1 MKLEQ
6 WPVKSLGELCTV
18 VNGGTP
24 KSKISEYW
32 GDDVNWITPA
42 EMGKMNTPY
51 IDSTN
56 RKITELG
63 LQKSSAKLFPPHS
76 VILSTRAPIGH
87 LAINTSPMSTNQG
100 CKTLIP
106 NDELEHKYLYYF
118 LHYNK
123 ELLDSLGKGTTFKEL
138 SGKSLKS
145 VEIPLP
151 LLKEQQQIVSIIDET
166 FDRVE
171 SSIESLQTKLR
182 GIEQLYSNYRSST
195 FDEIQKTHENQNLP
209 NICES
214 IFAGGDKPK
223 DNFSKFKTDEFPVPI
238 FSNGRKDKG
247 LFGYTDVGRVHKKCI
262 TISARG
268 TIGYSEIREP
278 NFLPI
283 VRLIVAIPKTDV
295 ILVEY
300 LKHFFDYKNFSNTG
314 SSIPQL
320 TIPMVKQYIVP
331 LPSLSDQKEISSK
344 LDDMLEQT
352 EKITRLIEIEL
363 ESFEELKQSILQKAF
378 SGELTGGITA

>member
-106 NDELEHKYLYYF
+106 NDE
-118 LHYNK
+118 
-123 ELLDSLGKGTTFKEL
+123 
-138 SGKSLKS
+138 
-145 VEIPLP
+145 P
-151 LLKEQQQIVSIIDET
+151 
-166 FDRVE
+166 
-171 SSIESLQTKLR
+171 
-182 GIEQLYSNYRSST
+182 
-195 FDEIQKTHENQNLP
+195 
-209 NICES
+209 
-214 IFAGGDKPK
+214 
-223 DNFSKFKTDEFPVPI
+223 
-238 FSNGRKDKG
+238 
-247 LFGYTDVGRVHKKCI
+247 
-262 TISARG
+262 
-268 TIGYSEIREP
+268 
-278 NFLPI
+278 
-283 VRLIVAIPKTDV
+283 
-295 ILVEY
+295 
-300 LKHFFDYKNFSNTG
+300 
-314 SSIPQL
+314 
-320 TIPMVKQYIVP
+320 
-331 LPSLSDQKEISSK
+331 
-344 LDDMLEQT
+344 
-352 EKITRLIEIEL
+352 
-363 ESFEELKQSILQKAF
+363 
-378 SGELTGGITA
+378 